1 MKHPPCQKL
10 SVKIIFVLWPS
21 NSPWNARFTQKDLK
35 NAGNL
40 AENFSKIVRVT
51 FAKLPICN
59 LYSTPG
65 YPLSR
70 MHHPQVHSKRRRPA
84 KSASE
89 VLKEPETQA
98 ADAVNLKLS
107 ASGTLLA

>member
-1 MKHPPCQKL
+1 MKHPPCQKF
-10 SVKIIFVLWPS
+10 SVKIIFLWRPS

-35 NAGNL
+35 NTGIL

-70 MHHPQVHSKRRRPA
+70 MYHPEVHSKRRRPA

-89 VLKEPETQA
+89 VLNGPETQA
-98 ADAVNLKLS
+98 AVVVNLKFS
-107 ASGTLLA
+107 VCGTVLA